1 MRMACPRLS
10 TPVHAGSSL
19 QKACPCMAWL
29 GSRLDLSAFA
39 PLLPGPR
46 PVSLRLPPY
55 GGLPPCTMDHG
66 SDGPPAVRSGKGLCR
81 RSCEPEDCPRC
92 CSAASD
98 WLLPARDASPRCVL
112 SHAIDFGPRRR
123 RLVQILPTVAAVS
136 GISVLPRQAHHP
148 WIDFNPSSSVDL
160 ALKCSVALRLFAL
173 LVLSHRLDSHLDSH
187 ILALAN
193 HTSLRCQPT
202 TLSAFFPPKRTINP
216 TRIKI

>member
-1 MRMACPRLS
+1 M
-10 TPVHAGSSL
+10 
-19 QKACPCMAWL
+19 
-29 GSRLDLSAFA
+29 
-39 PLLPGPR
+39 
-46 PVSLRLPPY
+46 Y
-55 GGLPPCTMDHG
+55 HG

-136 GISVLPRQAHHP
+136 GVSVLPRQAHHP

-160 ALKCSVALRLFAL
+160 AFKYPVALRLFPL
-173 LVLSHRLDSHLDSH
+173 LVLSHRLLRQSLRQSHTCTPH
-187 ILALAN
+187 QPPLAS

-202 TLSAFFPPKRTINP
+202 TFSAFPPPPKRTINP
-216 TRIKI
+216 PPPGIKT